1 MAELIKEEKYEST
14 FLKVIKFIGNLATIL
29 MIILLVVVIFVFAT
43 SVRSGEQPSILNH
56 SLFIVSSNS
65 MSPEFETGSL
75 LFVNMDAE
83 ALEVGDIITYKKPG
97 GDISTTHRIVDIVED
112 NARLFITK
120 GDANN
125 INDPLPVAE
134 EEVIGRVSLSIPM
147 IGYAFGFMQARMR
160 LLLFGLIPSIV
171 IIFFI
176 VKEIMKELERVKISL

>member
-1 MAELIKEEKYEST
+1 MVELKIEEKSENMW
-14 FLKVIKFIGNLATIL
+14 LKVLRYMGNTLVIL
-29 MIILLVVVIFVFAT
+29 MIALLVVVIVVFGISLKT
-43 SVRSGEQPSILNH
+43 GEQPSLFNYKM
-56 SLFIVSSNS
+56 FIVQSNS

-75 LFVNMDAE
+75 LFVSMDTE
-83 ALEVGDIITYKKPG
+83 GLVKGDIITYKKAES
-97 GDISTTHRIVDIVED
+97 DISTTHRIVDIVED